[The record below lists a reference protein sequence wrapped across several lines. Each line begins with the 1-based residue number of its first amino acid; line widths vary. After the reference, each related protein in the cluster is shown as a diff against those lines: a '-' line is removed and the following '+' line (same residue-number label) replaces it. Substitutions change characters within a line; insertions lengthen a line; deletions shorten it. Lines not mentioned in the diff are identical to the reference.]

1 MPSRG
6 IVVAGLAALLCSGCV
21 PSESDIRSDVR
32 ERLAADQA
40 TAKLDLSIE
49 VKNRVVFL
57 SGKTATLEEQQQ
69 ALAVARG
76 ADAVKFVV
84 NDMWLN
90 NLTLVDKV
98 RQALAADEQI
108 GNVPIDV
115 DANGTTVRLMS
126 DQTNGEERA
135 RAMEIA
141 KAVEGVTQVEDR
153 MR

>member
-1 MPSRG
+1 MLRG
-6 IVVAGLAALLCSGCV
+6 FVVACLAALICSGCV
-21 PSESDIRSDVR
+21 PSESDIRTDVR
-32 ERLAADQA
+32 QRLNADQS

-49 VKNRVVFL
+49 VNNRVVFL
-57 SGKTATLEEQQQ
+57 SGKTTTKEEQEQ
-69 ALAVARG
+69 ALAVAKG
-76 ADAVKFVV
+76 AEGVKVVV

-90 NLTLVDKV
+90 NVALVDRV
-98 RQALAADEQI
+98 RQALAADEKVGKI
-108 GNVPIDV
+108 PIEV
-115 DANGTTVRLMS
+115 DAQGTTVRLMS

>member
-1 MPSRG
+1 MLRG
-6 IVVAGLAALLCSGCV
+6 FVVACLAALMCSGCV
-21 PSESDIRSDVR
+21 PSESDIRTDVR
-32 ERLAADQA
+32 ERLNADQS

-57 SGKTATLEEQQQ
+57 SGKTTTKEEQEQ
-69 ALAVARG
+69 ALALAKG
-76 ADAVKFVV
+76 ASGVRVVV

-90 NLTLVDKV
+90 NVTLVDKV

-108 GNVPIDV
+108 GKIPIDV
-115 DANGTTVRLMS
+115 DAQGTTVRLMS
-126 DQTNGEERA
+126 DQTNSEERA

-141 KAVEGVTQVEDR
+141 KAVEGVTEVEDR

>member
-1 MPSRG
+1 M
-6 IVVAGLAALLCSGCV
+6 ALRQANSQDV
-21 PSESDIRSDVR
+21 VR
-32 ERLAADQA
+32 ERLAADQT

-98 RQALAADEQI
+98 RQALAADEKI
-108 GNVPIDV
+108 GKVPIEV

>member
-1 MPSRG
+1 MLRG
-6 IVVAGLAALLCSGCV
+6 FVVACLAALMCSGCM
-21 PSESDIRSDVR
+21 PSESDIRTDVR
-32 ERLAADQA
+32 ERLNADQS

-57 SGKTATLEEQQQ
+57 SGKTTTKEEQEQ
-69 ALAVARG
+69 ALALAKG
-76 ADAVKFVV
+76 ASGVRVVV

-90 NLTLVDKV
+90 NVTLVDKV

-108 GNVPIDV
+108 GKIPIDV
-115 DANGTTVRLMS
+115 DAQGTTVRLMS
-126 DQTNGEERA
+126 DQTNSEERA

-141 KAVEGVTQVEDR
+141 KAVEGVTEVEDR